1 MRCQP
6 LRRALGLR
14 RRNCLAELEN
24 NLLGTVWGVVLLGAF
39 GSLLGAVLLWFC
51 HFIVSYFPEVK
62 TRFRWSIINFI
73 GFEIELAEE
82 VEKQLLSND
91 KQVAFLAYNS
101 DTLQKLNHRFL
112 LFLSVCILT
121 FFVYVSYSISRPL
134 LLSFLIALVIILFA
148 WYFKL
153 LLRYK
158 LYMQSLGFEDIEN
171 KVHHILLEQKQRS
184 VRIAKLVRKARSR
197 PKP

>member
-1 MRCQP
+1 M
-6 LRRALGLR
+6 
-14 RRNCLAELEN
+14 
-24 NLLGTVWGVVLLGAF
+24 VLPF
-39 GSLLGAVLLWFC
+39 YRV
-51 HFIVSYFPEVK
+51 IFPEVK

-158 LYMQSLGFEDIEN
+158 LYMQSLGFDDIEN